1 MRVFNKKLN
10 RLLAIML
17 ASVMGATSLPAT
29 PVSADTPSSEY
40 DISND
45 AASDDISD
53 SKIPDEQ
60 DSDNNATEEK
70 QPQQLTV
77 EYTPADDIY
86 VGNKVVPVV
95 KSDRADAAVDNLKY
109 TVVEGKNLI
118 EKDTDFASNG
128 IWTAKDTGTVRIK
141 VTKAEDDKY
150 KSAEAEYTVTIKEY
164 DYSSMNNSLTGTM
177 LHGTQFYVEAPTLSL
192 ASDNQAVY
200 VVRKGDEWIE
210 ADKYQLMPQQG
221 DNRQP
226 PKITLNPKEDDKPAF
241 TKDAVDYYGN
251 VRKVDMN
258 IHDVSLD
265 DGSTQLWVKVDDREE
280 FDVFDVDNAQK
291 LIDAGIE
298 YSDWIV
304 TGADYSSCITFGT
317 KADEEHKYQII
328 RMYAKDQAEHEC
340 NDTSSI
346 EQPFYVDRKA
356 PSGTIGY
363 DDDLIDEQNMASQQ
377 AAKVYGQL
385 EDISGIKQAFYYVNK
400 SDESG
405 SILNDEQVKALDD
418 SAWKPLKLIE
428 DTYDARYKY
437 KINTSDLKDT
447 SYNVYVKAQDNC
459 NGETAFFSTA
469 KLVVDTLPPELTV
482 SQDTMTAANEKGWH
496 KDDISYIVKA
506 DDSLSGIKSVE
517 YTVFDGKRKIVS
529 GQTV

>member
-1 MRVFNKKLN
+1 M
-10 RLLAIML
+10 
-17 ASVMGATSLPAT
+17 
-29 PVSADTPSSEY
+29 
-40 DISND
+40 
-45 AASDDISD
+45 D
-53 SKIPDEQ
+53 SKGYR
-60 DSDNNATEEK
+60 NC
-70 QPQQLTV
+70 
-77 EYTPADDIY
+77 
-86 VGNKVVPVV
+86 
-95 KSDRADAAVDNLKY
+95 
-109 TVVEGKNLI
+109 
-118 EKDTDFASNG
+118 KDKGD
-128 IWTAKDTGTVRIK
+128 
-141 VTKAEDDKY
+141 KAEDDKY

-177 LHGTQFYVEAPTLSL
+177 LQGTQFYVEAPTLSL

-221 DNRQP
+221 DNRQTLVIARKDKESGAITDIGSLRLDYKYDTQP

-328 RMYAKDQAEHEC
+328 GMYAKDQAEHEC

-363 DDDLIDEQNMASQQ
+363 DADLIDEQNMVSQQ
-377 AAKVYGQL
+377 ASNVYGQL

-418 SAWKPLKLIE
+418 SAWKPLELIE

-459 NGETAFFSTA
+459 NGETAFFSTS

-482 SQDTMTAANEKGWH
+482 SQDTMTAADEK
-496 KDDISYIVKA
+496 A
-506 DDSLSGIKSVE
+506 GI
-517 YTVFDGKRKIVS
+517 RMI
-529 GQTV
+529 